1 MKTNY
6 IIKLKRIEY
15 DKANKLYRKI
25 LEQNKFIETE
35 TFIFK
40 EMKSETLRKNY
51 YKNNCQYLSKYKC
64 ITKNIYTKSIFK
76 Q

>member
-51 YKNNCQYLSKYKC
+51 YKNNC
-64 ITKNIYTKSIFK
+64 
-76 Q
+76 